1 MLERLESYASYEIGR
16 KTIPATGSIRLF
28 GRDAYLGTMAGR
40 EVTFFESLEG
50 LEARFNGECAVLK
63 NYRTFKQMVMH
74 YRQRELPPAFYFEP
88 YKAVICPRIA
98 VAP

>member
-1 MLERLESYASYEIGR
+1 
-16 KTIPATGSIRLF
+16 
-28 GRDAYLGTMAGR
+28 MAGR

-63 NYRTFKQMVMH
+63 DYRTFKQMVMH

-88 YKAVICPRIA
+88 Y
-98 VAP
+98 

>member
-1 MLERLESYASYEIGR
+1 MRLPGPKNPENWQNLHRVAKLG
-16 KTIPATGSIRLF
+16 
-28 GRDAYLGTMAGR
+28 LGTMAGR

-63 NYRTFKQMVMH
+63 DYRTFKQMVMH

-88 YKAVICPRIA
+88 YKTVICPSA
-98 VAP
+98 NC